1 MHQLDLDLAR
11 ATILARLTTAKDAR
25 LARQVR
31 LAAREA
37 RRERR
42 GAGHNLSADADL
54 RPAAPSVPPVDDLEL
69 ILAGLAERVVEHG
82 TRAEMRALHA
92 VAAAARDQSPG
103 AAQALLDWQG
113 AEVARLRAFGILAG
127 AVLRLN
133 PGDRQQLADDL
144 LGGGPATTITDS
156 DAVPAVE
163 AVRPGRRGRRRSVR
177 RWAW

>member
-1 MHQLDLDLAR
+1 MHQLDPDLAR
-11 ATILARLTTAKDAR
+11 ATILARLTTAKDGR
-25 LARQVR
+25 LARQAR

-37 RRERR
+37 RRDRR
-42 GAGHNLSADADL
+42 RAAHNLSAGADL
-54 RPAAPSVPPVDDLEL
+54 RPAPTVSPGDDLEL

-82 TRAEMRALHA
+82 TRAEARALHA

-127 AVLRLN
+127 AALRLN
-133 PGDRQQLADDL
+133 PGDRQQLVDNL
-144 LGGGPATTITDS
+144 LDGGRATTITDT

-163 AVRPGRRGRRRSVR
+163 AVRPSRRGRRRSVR

>member
-1 MHQLDLDLAR
+1 MHQLDPDLAR

-37 RRERR
+37 RRDRR
-42 GAGHNLSADADL
+42 RAAHTLPAGTDL
-54 RPAAPSVPPVDDLEL
+54 RPAPSVSPVDDLEL